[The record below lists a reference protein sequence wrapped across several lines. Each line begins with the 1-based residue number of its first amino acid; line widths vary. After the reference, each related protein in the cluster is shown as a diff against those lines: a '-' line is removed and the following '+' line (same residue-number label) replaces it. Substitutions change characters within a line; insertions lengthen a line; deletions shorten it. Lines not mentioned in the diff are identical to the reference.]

1 MQDAKMLSNARRMM
15 EYSIKEITMAE
26 KYMNLAL
33 SCDVATATKL
43 QEIAKDEMKHFDILK
58 QILDTTLQES
68 EQSKDIKAELLS
80 EVYNKW
86 VTSVKMKISDFRAK

>member
-1 MQDAKMLSNARRMM
+1 MML
-15 EYSIKEITMAE
+15 
-26 KYMNLAL
+26 
-33 SCDVATATKL
+33 
-43 QEIAKDEMKHFDILK
+43 HILK

-68 EQSKDIKAELLS
+68 EQGKDIKAELLS